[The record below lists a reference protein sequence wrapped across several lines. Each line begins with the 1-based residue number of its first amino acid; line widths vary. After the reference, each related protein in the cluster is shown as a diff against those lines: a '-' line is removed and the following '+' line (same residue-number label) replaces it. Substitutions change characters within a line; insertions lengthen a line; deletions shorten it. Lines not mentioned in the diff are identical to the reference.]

1 MNPCRPLEDQVNL
14 LGAAASTCSLITAKS
29 LGPNDLPGY
38 VVVLVV
44 ASFFLS
50 SCCCVGVASF
60 AFYYFLISLLSV
72 ARAASFGLCR
82 LVILAGSGILCL

>member
-44 ASFFLS
+44 ASFFFCPL
-50 SCCCVGVASF
+50 VVVLVLQVLRF
-60 AFYYFLISLLSV
+60 IIS
-72 ARAASFGLCR
+72 
-82 LVILAGSGILCL
+82 